1 MDNIEGLVDRF
12 DTWLLPRKSDPAWS
26 TPERK
31 LLVKSWRE
39 ASELLYLTPKDH
51 GKVAAMNGIMYA
63 FLCSE
68 LGPDCQVDIS
78 NGRFGPYV
86 VIHTD
91 SESES
96 YSYKSITESII
107 EALEDN
113 A

>member
-1 MDNIEGLVDRF
+1 MPEISELIDRF
-12 DTWLLPRKSDPAWS
+12 DTWLLPRKFDPSWT

-51 GKVAAMNGIMYA
+51 GKISALNGMLYA
-63 FLCSE
+63 FLCLE

-78 NGRFGPYV
+78 NGRLGPYV